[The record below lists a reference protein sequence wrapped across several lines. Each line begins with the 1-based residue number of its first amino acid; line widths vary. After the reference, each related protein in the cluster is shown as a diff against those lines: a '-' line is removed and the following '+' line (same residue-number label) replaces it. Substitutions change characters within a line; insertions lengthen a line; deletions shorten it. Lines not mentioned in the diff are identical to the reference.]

1 MLILQSISIEN
12 LVQTKMTEAI
22 DNQQNIDV
30 HRTSTDDG
38 MIIVIKPD
46 FENFDFSIRI
56 NREFDSN
63 ESDYSDLQFEKYD
76 LPRIWTD
83 DLQRTFTN
91 DGTISPLKLEWQKAN
106 SSVRDNWED
115 DVNENDWSDW
125 QSAKHDL
132 QRTSTDDGR
141 IMFCKPDPENAD
153 FSIRANLK
161 HDSKEI
167 AGRKW

>member
-76 LPRIWTD
+76 LPRI
-83 DLQRTFTN
+83 
-91 DGTISPLKLEWQKAN
+91 
-106 SSVRDNWED
+106 
-115 DVNENDWSDW
+115 
-125 QSAKHDL
+125 
-132 QRTSTDDGR
+132 
-141 IMFCKPDPENAD
+141 
-153 FSIRANLK
+153 
-161 HDSKEI
+161 
-167 AGRKW
+167 